1 MERLSASILTY
12 NNERT
17 LPSCLAS
24 VKWADEIVI
33 LDSFSRDRTLEIA
46 REFGCKIHQSEFAGY
61 GKQRQQGWE
70 LATNR
75 WVLVLD
81 SDEVLSPRLQEE
93 IQALFRAGIE
103 ADGYD
108 IPRLEQIYWRM
119 SSPWAHTTR
128 FLRLFDRHKARM
140 GTKPIHAAP
149 IVDGR
154 VEHLRYPILHYSK
167 ADIHGR
173 VSTANNYSTDL
184 VLDRVARGRSAS
196 PLMLVVYPPLYFL
209 RNYVIHRHFLH
220 GWAGF
225 IASVLSGFYVFL
237 KCAKVYE
244 HHQIEKHGNRLLPDP
259 IPLLDRRK
267 NRRPA

>member
-1 MERLSASILTY
+1 MEPLSASILTY
-12 NNERT
+12 NSERT

-24 VKWADEIVI
+24 LKWVDEIVI
-33 LDSFSRDRTLEIA
+33 LDSFSQDRTLEIA
-46 REFGCKIHQSEFAGY
+46 REFGCKIHQQEFAGY

-70 LATNR
+70 LARHR

-81 SDEVLSPRLQEE
+81 SDEALSPALQQE
-93 IQALFRAGIE
+93 IQALLRAGFA

-108 IPRLEQIYWRM
+108 MPRQEQIYWRM
-119 SSPWAHTTR
+119 ASPRMHRTR
-128 FLRLFDRHKARM
+128 FLRLFDRQKARM
-140 GTKPIHAAP
+140 GTKPVHAAP
-149 IVDGR
+149 IVEGR
-154 VEHLRYPILHYSK
+154 ILPLAHPIYHYSK
-167 ADIHGR
+167 GDIHGR
-173 VSTANNYSTDL
+173 VSTANHYSTDL

-196 PLMLVVYPPLYFL
+196 PLMFVFYPPFYFL
-209 RNYVIHRHFLH
+209 RSFVLHRHFLN

-244 HHQIEKHGNRLLPDP
+244 HHQIERYGNRLLPDP
-259 IPLLDRRK
+259 VPLVDRRK